1 MNDLKT
7 GEIYSFKVTSG
18 EEVVGKIQ
26 AQGAYEIVLD
36 HAVSVAMTPQGVQM
50 IPSMFTANPKG
61 KITIN
66 TKNVTMV
73 SETSEDVIAAYTQ
86 AVTGI
91 STPSKKI
98 ITG

>member
-18 EEVVGKIQ
+18 EEVVGKVTS
-26 AQGAYEIVLD
+26 QGADVIVLD

-50 IPSMFTANPKG
+50 IPSMFTVLPTTKV
-61 KITIN
+61 TIN

-73 SETSEDVIAAYTQ
+73 AETSDDVISAYTQ

>member
-1 MNDLKT
+1 MFDLKVN
-7 GEIYSFKVTSG
+7 EIYSFKLNSG
-18 EEVVGKIQ
+18 EEVVGKI
-26 AQGAYEIVLD
+26 AAIGNDIIELD

-61 KITIN
+61 KITVNITN
-66 TKNVTMV
+66 CTMV
-73 SETSEDVIAAYTQ
+73 SVTSEDVISAYTQ

-91 STPSKKI
+91 STPSKQI

>member
-1 MNDLKT
+1 MFNLNVN
-7 GEIYSFKVTSG
+7 EIYSFKLNSG
-18 EEVVGKIQ
+18 EEVVGKIS
-26 AQGAYEIVLD
+26 AIGADEVVLD

-50 IPSMFTANPKG
+50 IPSMFTANPAG
-61 KITIN
+61 KITVN
-66 TKNVTMV
+66 TTNCTMV
-73 SETSEDVIAAYTQ
+73 SETSEDVISAYTQ

>member
-1 MNDLKT
+1 MDVKT
-7 GEIYSFKVTSG
+7 NEIYSFKFNSG
-18 EEVVGKIQ
+18 EEVVGKVSAI
-26 AQGAYEIVLD
+26 GVDEIILD

-50 IPSMFTANPKG
+50 IPSMFTANPHG

-66 TKNVTMV
+66 TNNVTMV
-73 SETSEDVIAAYTQ
+73 SETADDVISAYTQ

>member
-1 MNDLKT
+1 MFDLKT
-7 GEIYSFKVTSG
+7 DEIYSFKLNSG
-18 EEVVGKIQ
+18 EEVVGKVTAI
-26 AQGAYEIVLD
+26 GADELVLD

-50 IPSMFTANPKG
+50 IPSMFTANPAG

-73 SETSEDVIAAYTQ
+73 SETSEDVISAYTQ